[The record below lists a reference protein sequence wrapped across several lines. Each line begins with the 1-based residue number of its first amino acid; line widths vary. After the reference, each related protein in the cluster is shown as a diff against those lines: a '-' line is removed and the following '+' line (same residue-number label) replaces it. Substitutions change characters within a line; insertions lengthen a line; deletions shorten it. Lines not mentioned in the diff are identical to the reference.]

1 MIIFTQR
8 RQFVS
13 GKKCNKTS
21 LVSVKCLETETCM
34 ITTGTCECLP
44 DFKRINGT
52 CENVTDAVSPS
63 ETKSAL
69 IDDGGNGRIVA
80 GILIP
85 LFLIMFVM
93 CGVYVSRKYRLVGW
107 LRAKLNQRNKN
118 YDEVMIGQD
127 PEDDDDLPLRD

>member
-1 MIIFTQR
+1 MLLICFIL
-8 RQFVS
+8 

-52 CENVTDAVSPS
+52 CENITDAVSRS
-63 ETKSAL
+63 ETPSAL
-69 IDDGGNGRIVA
+69 VDESNNSHIVA

-85 LFLIMFVM
+85 VFLIMFVI
-93 CGVYVSRKYRLVGW
+93 CGVYFSRKYRLVGW
-107 LRAKLNQRNKN
+107 LRVKLNQRNKN

-127 PEDDDDLPLRD
+127 IEDDDDLPLRD